1 MFWPSSLVILLV
13 LAPTGCEPSLA
24 EPTVGGESVTQGN
37 APTSDVP
44 PALEG
49 LSAGEV
55 AQLHYNSV
63 YEGDRETWVATLSAR
78 NREMADR
85 RGSSPDF
92 WWDTGRRYATRY
104 GVYYRFRQAS
114 IEEPEYQK
122 LFFDRLNAD
131 GSRRGRPVPIHM
143 VLEDDGWR
151 VKIAS
156 Y

>member
-1 MFWPSSLVILLV
+1 M
-13 LAPTGCEPSLA
+13 
-24 EPTVGGESVTQGN
+24 TQDN
-37 APTSDVP
+37 ASAAL

-49 LSAGEV
+49 LSAREV
-55 AQLHYNSV
+55 AELHYKAIAD
-63 YEGDRETWVATLSAR
+63 GDRALWVATLSQR

-104 GVYYRFRQAS
+104 GVYYRFRQIG
-114 IEEPEYQK
+114 IEEPDYQK

-131 GSRRGRPVPIHM
+131 GSRRGRPVPVHM
-143 VLEDDGWR
+143 ILEDEVWQ
-151 VKIAS
+151 VKMVT

>member
-1 MFWPSSLVILLV
+1 VIQGDAPDTTPS
-13 LAPTGCEPSLA
+13 
-24 EPTVGGESVTQGN
+24 
-37 APTSDVP
+37 
-44 PALEG
+44 LEG
-49 LSAGEV
+49 LSAREV
-55 AQLHYNSV
+55 AEIHYKTIF
-63 YEGDRETWVATLSAR
+63 EGQREAWVATLSER

-104 GVYYRFRQAS
+104 GVHYQFRQVG
-114 IEEPEYQK
+114 IEEPDYQK
-122 LFFDRLNAD
+122 IFFDRLNAD
-131 GSRRGRPVPIHM
+131 ESRRGRPVPIHM

>member
-1 MFWPSSLVILLV
+1 MTQDNASAAS
-13 LAPTGCEPSLA
+13 PT
-24 EPTVGGESVTQGN
+24 
-37 APTSDVP
+37 
-44 PALEG
+44 LEG
-49 LSAGEV
+49 LSAREV
-55 AQLHYNSV
+55 AELHYKAIAD
-63 YEGDRETWVATLSAR
+63 GDRAVWVTTLSQR

-104 GVYYRFRQAS
+104 GVYYRFRQVG
-114 IEEPEYQK
+114 IEEPGYQK

-143 VLEDDGWR
+143 ILEDEVWR
-151 VKIAS
+151 VKMVT